1 MAQQNNGYPP
11 YFPNPGAQ
19 MSSPPMQM
27 QPPQPQ
33 QQPSLSSIYGGN
45 QQMPVQA
52 IPGRVVQSEEEIKP
66 NEVPMDL
73 TIALFPKSD
82 YSCIYARQWN
92 RNGTIDPVKYVPEPR
107 QATAMPSTDDGFKTA
122 VFERLDKIEQL
133 LNRKPHY
140 SKPNYNK
147 PRPPKKE
154 EDDG

>member
-1 MAQQNNGYPP
+1 MAQNNGYPP
-11 YFPNPGAQ
+11 YFPNPGQ
-19 MSSPPMQM
+19 SQSM
-27 QPPQPQ
+27 PPQPQ
-33 QQPSLSSIYGGN
+33 PMMQPPASLSNIYGGN
-45 QQMPVQA
+45 QQPLIQT

-107 QATAMPSTDDGFKTA
+107 QATATPSTDDGFKEA

-140 SKPNYNK
+140 NK
-147 PRPPKKE
+147 PKGQKKE
-154 EDDG
+154 DNT